1 MTYSYWY
8 IFAAFLLPYVFTILA
23 KAAHPEYT
31 NKRPREFLDTLE
43 GWRKRAHWVQVN
55 SFESFPPFAV
65 SVIIAQQLDANQQYI
80 DILALSFLTLRI
92 LYGFFYVV
100 DRSNLRSLAWL
111 LSIVCVIGLFML
123 AAYA

>member
-8 IFAAFLLPYVFTILA
+8 VFAAFLLPYFFTVLA
-23 KAAHPEYT
+23 KAAHPDYS
-31 NKRPREFLDTLE
+31 NKRPREFLDQLE
-43 GWRKRAHWVQVN
+43 GWRKRAHWAQLN
-55 SFESFPPFAV
+55 SFEIFPPFAV
-65 SVIIAQQLDANQQYI
+65 AVIFAQQLDANQQYI
-80 DILALSFLTLRI
+80 DIVALSFLTLRV

-111 LSIVCVIGLFML
+111 LSLGCVIGLFML